1 MTPKEAWN
9 GLLDDI
15 KLLSALPKAKQVEL
29 LNKLDVLRP
38 LILCPTEKEMG
49 DLLSEEIDDDV
60 ILFNDEDF
68 IAVGKG
74 RVIVSKF
81 NNGEILT
88 QVSLSPHL
96 ITMIGKFYESLE
108 GEKNDKRKRD

>member
-15 KLLSALPKAKQVEL
+15 KLLSVLPIEKKREL
-29 LNKLDVLRP
+29 LNRLDVLRP
-38 LILCPTEKEMG
+38 LIIFPTEKEMC
-49 DLLSEEIDDDV
+49 DLLSEEVDDDV

-68 IAVGKG
+68 VAVGKG

-81 NNGEILT
+81 SNGEILT
-88 QVSLSPHL
+88 QVSLPPHL

-108 GEKNDKRKRD
+108 GENEQTKKD